1 MEQLVYN
8 PSTKR
13 YVKFG
18 SANHKRLIRE
28 GILQPPAE
36 TMPTPKP
43 KQRLLEQT
51 QQQKMDTEIIQQ
63 SVSVVEKNKE
73 KFQGLTQD
81 ESNDL
86 ISRLLYDRLISVPS
100 KKLVGRP
107 VINKPTKPRPSVIQ
121 RPIAMKPKKPK
132 KKPVES
138 SDEDDEESVAESQIE
153 TTDFSSESE
162 SD

>member
-73 KFQGLTQD
+73 KFKGLSQD

-86 ISRLLYDRLISVPS
+86 IAKLLYDRLISIPS

-107 VINKPTKPRPSVIQ
+107 IVNKPIKVRPSVIQ
-121 RPIAMKPKKPK
+121 RPILIRQKTK

-138 SDEDDEESVAESQIE
+138 SDEEDEESVAESQIE